1 MLKLSLSAVVI
12 FETSLIPL
20 HRVDAAGCFW
30 ETFFHSFCHLY
41 PPLSMCSPSLF
52 LSLAAYL
59 SLLTGPSQV
68 MPRKHTWPAISSFWW
83 CCFTSNTQGNF
94 IHTQEPQLS
103 RCNLDGEDESKEK
116 STSFYCL
123 HARGMAHIQDS
134 SEGEGERE
142 RRLKCHCLSRPSMMN
157 QWFTCLSWEREQL
170 TDGERTT
177 KNNNLKV
184 EWEEKTVTVILFRYE
199 GLAFTIHSSARY
211 IHMYMYISGRS
222 SCSVVMS
229 IAIRIIGTHHAGRF
243 IAVTVV

>member
-1 MLKLSLSAVVI
+1 MQPWRWRWIKREEHILLL
-12 FETSLIPL
+12 FTRTWNGTYTRLI
-20 HRVDAAGCFW
+20 G
-30 ETFFHSFCHLY
+30 
-41 PPLSMCSPSLF
+41 
-52 LSLAAYL
+52 
-59 SLLTGPSQV
+59 G
-68 MPRKHTWPAISSFWW
+68 
-83 CCFTSNTQGNF
+83 
-94 IHTQEPQLS
+94 
-103 RCNLDGEDESKEK
+103 
-116 STSFYCL
+116 
-123 HARGMAHIQDS
+123 RG
-134 SEGEGERE
+134 GERE
-142 RRLKCHCLSRPSMMN
+142 RSLKCHCLSRPSMMN